1 MQTNMA
7 SRTNKKKRSRLSW
20 LLALCGSLILIPT
33 PARCQIVRQ
42 LLPNEVSVDYAYL
55 RSISSGPGGSFN
67 TNGASA
73 SAVWNLKPQLS
84 FWNVKPRLSL
94 VADLG
99 GYHFGSQY
107 QGVDG
112 RLLTYTAGPRMTFFK
127 ESRRWTP
134 FGQLLLGGGRVSGST
149 TGLTAAENGFVLIV
163 GGGLNSRF
171 RPYMDIRVIE
181 VNYMMTRFVRV
192 TGTPGTQNDIRA
204 SAGVV
209 FHFGRK

>member
-1 MQTNMA
+1 MQKSKA
-7 SRTNKKKRSRLSW
+7 SRNSTKISRLPW
-20 LLALCGSLILIPT
+20 LWGLCGLLTLIPS
-33 PARCQIVRQ
+33 PAACQIVRQ
-42 LLPNEVSVDYAYL
+42 LLPNEISLDYAYL
-55 RSISSGPGGSFN
+55 RSTSSGTGGSFN

-73 SAVWNLKPQLS
+73 SAAWNLKPQLS
-84 FWNVKPRLSL
+84 FWGIKPRLSL
-94 VADLG
+94 VGDLG

-112 RLLTYTAGPRMTFFK
+112 RLLTYTAGPRMTLFN
-127 ESRRWTP
+127 ESGRWKP
-134 FGQLLLGGGRVSGST
+134 FGQFLLGGGRVSGST
-149 TGLTAAENGFVLIV
+149 SSLTAAENGFVLIV

-171 RPYMDIRVIE
+171 RSYMDIRIIE
-181 VNYMMTRFVRV
+181 VSYMMTRFVRV

>member
-1 MQTNMA
+1 M
-7 SRTNKKKRSRLSW
+7 RTNKASRANKKKSRLSW

-33 PARCQIVRQ
+33 PATCQIVRQ
-42 LLPNEVSVDYAYL
+42 LLPNEVSLDYTYL
-55 RSISSGPGGSFN
+55 RSISSGTGGSFN

-73 SAVWNLKPQLS
+73 SAAWNLKPQLS
-84 FWNVKPRLSL
+84 FWKIKPRLSL

-99 GYHFGSQY
+99 GYRFGSQY

-112 RLLTYTAGPRMTFFK
+112 RLTTYTAGPRMTLFK
-127 ESRRWTP
+127 EAGQWTP

-149 TGLTAAENGFVLIV
+149 SGLTAAENGFVLIV
-163 GGGLNSRF
+163 GGGLTSRF
-171 RPYMDIRVIE
+171 RSYMDIRVIE

-209 FHFGRK
+209 LHFGRK

>member
-1 MQTNMA
+1 MQTNKV
-7 SRTNKKKRSRLSW
+7 SRANKKKSRLSW
-20 LLALCGSLILIPT
+20 LLALCGSSILIPT
-33 PARCQIVRQ
+33 PAMCQSVRQ
-42 LLPNEVSVDYAYL
+42 LLPNEVSLDYAYL
-55 RSISSGPGGSFN
+55 RSISSGTGGSFN

-73 SAVWNLKPQLS
+73 SAAWSLKPQLG
-84 FWNVKPRLSL
+84 FWNIKPRLSL

-99 GYHFGSQY
+99 GYHFGSQN

-112 RLLTYTAGPRMTFFK
+112 RLFTYAAGPRMSLFK
-127 ESRRWTP
+127 ESGRWTP

-149 TGLTAAENGFVLIV
+149 SGLTAAENGFVLIA

-171 RPYMDIRVIE
+171 RSRMDIRVIE

-192 TGTPGTQNDIRA
+192 TGTPGTQNDIRV

-209 FHFGRK
+209 LHFGRK